1 MARKT
6 VKIQDVLSIVNRM
19 LEHDYDLS
27 QMTPAEEKAFRQGA
41 ACLAEGLLHKADAYN
56 GFRYTEKAGVER
68 DSLDGHCKSIA
79 DDSRRHYH

>member
-6 VKIQDVLSIVNRM
+6 VKIKDVLSIVNRM

-41 ACLAEGLLHKADAYN
+41 AWLAEGLLHKADAYN
-56 GFRYTEKAGVER
+56 GFSYTEKAGLER
-68 DSLDGHCKSIA
+68 DPETCHCKSIA
-79 DDSRRHYH
+79 DESRRHYY